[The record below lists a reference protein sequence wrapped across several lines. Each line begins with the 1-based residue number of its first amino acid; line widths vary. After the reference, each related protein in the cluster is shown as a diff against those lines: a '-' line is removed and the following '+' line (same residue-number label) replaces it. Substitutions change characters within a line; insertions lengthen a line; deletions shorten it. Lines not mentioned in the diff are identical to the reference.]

1 MLVVHRLL
9 LVVKLVM
16 TGKTVTQVVLEF
28 PVNLDVGMA
37 VVEEVQKEVQTL
49 AWLLVLEERVVCLEA
64 AAVAVEEHIPIRYL
78 MLLRCLQQPLTLLLP
93 KQKLVV
99 LLRQMEIVPTILKWI
114 YHLMLVRMQI
124 K

>member
-1 MLVVHRLL
+1 MVHRLL

-16 TGKTVTQVVLEF
+16 TGKTGTQVVLEF

-64 AAVAVEEHIPIRYL
+64 VAVAVEAH
-78 MLLRCLQQPLTLLLP
+78 
-93 KQKLVV
+93 
-99 LLRQMEIVPTILKWI
+99 EIV
-114 YHLMLVRMQI
+114 LVL
-124 K
+124 